1 MCNFASSKV
10 IAKTG
15 NAIPGPSRRPNGGG
29 EMKIFVRSENYG
41 NFVLEVE
48 KSHTI
53 EDVLITLVPHEV
65 LQSGLWD
72 IDLDFNGSPLMEI
85 ERSLAHYGIQNGSIL
100 QLECI
105 QGGARSDSDDHLYT
119 AELPASVAELWNSKW
134 DSAGEPDQFA
144 SEMKITVQSDAT
156 HNYHLLVCCRNT
168 VEDVLVKILGSD
180 RAGRAPE
187 PRLFFN
193 DLELQKQ
200 KTLAEYG
207 IEHGSSEDYGN
218 YALEVNSS
226 NTIEDVLI
234 TVLGKWPGALYFN
247 GHRLL
252 ETAKSL
258 ADYSIEDGSILHLD
272 VFELNLV
279 HIVSTVLE
287 FQIIYH

>member
-1 MCNFASSKV
+1 MSSKV

-105 QGGARSDSDDHLYT
+105 QGGARSDSDERQWPKEILGR
-119 AELPASVAELWNSKW
+119 KKI
-134 DSAGEPDQFA
+134 
-144 SEMKITVQSDAT
+144 KITGRPSAIWEKAHDQVLLD
-156 HNYHLLVCCRNT
+156 LLVKQIQSRGR
-168 VEDVLVKILGSD
+168 KILDFKNNSWRDVVAKFNEATGMKYEDKHLHD
-180 RAGRAPE
+180 RFSYYER
-187 PRLFFN
+187 
-193 DLELQKQ
+193 
-200 KTLAEYG
+200 EYG
-207 IEHGSSEDYGN
+207 IVHNIKHHPEFSWDHQRQVVIATDAKWNKYIEGN
-218 YALEVNSS
+218 PSAKPYRRRAVPHIN
-226 NTIEDVLI
+226 
-234 TVLGKWPGALYFN
+234 LY
-247 GHRLL
+247 
-252 ETAKSL
+252 E
-258 ADYSIEDGSILHLD
+258 I
-272 VFELNLV
+272 VFVEKKK
-279 HIVSTVLE
+279 
-287 FQIIYH
+287 